1 VAWEGRH
8 RNGPTLVG
16 VASGRH
22 LKVGLGLSGRG
33 GFKFFYLLVDVFVM
47 FLTSSLVIETKSAAA
62 KAFVSGTS
70 FR

>member
-33 GFKFFYLLVDVFVM
+33 GFKFFNLLVDVFVM
-47 FLTSSLVIETKSAAA
+47 FLTSSLAIETKSAAA
-62 KAFVSGTS
+62 KTFVSGTS
-70 FR
+70 FW